1 MDLFSA
7 HIVERVSIL
16 GADYELYIDCKFSVF
31 FEPAEKQE
39 MYHAPVSEYIGVD
52 EYEEVKVTMVRPALE
67 KFEIVGDENII
78 DLCDLCMC
86 QLIQNHIDANFD
98 EIKEQLFDL

>member
-31 FEPAEKQE
+31 FEPEEKQE
-39 MYHAPVSEYIGVD
+39 MYHPHIPEYISVD
-52 EYEEVKVTMVRPALE
+52 EYEEVKVTMVRPAVE
-67 KFEIVGDENII
+67 NFEIVGDENII

-98 EIKEQLFDL
+98 EIKEQLFDI